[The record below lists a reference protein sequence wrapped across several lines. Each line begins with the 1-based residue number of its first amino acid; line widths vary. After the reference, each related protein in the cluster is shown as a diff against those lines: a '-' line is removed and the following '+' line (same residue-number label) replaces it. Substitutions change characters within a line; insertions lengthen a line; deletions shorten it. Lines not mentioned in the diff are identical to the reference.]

1 MVINLQ
7 GYHGTDIANKDD
19 ILKNGFK
26 YKKFNKNLKDNKI
39 PCDLGNGVYF
49 YISSEFLP
57 SPSKNAIEYA
67 KLYPRPSKNVVVF
80 KCEIEVEEDKLL
92 NLNDLESA
100 QIIYDYYITN
110 KEVIDLVYE
119 SIKESGAKKRGF
131 ILGLVIEMFI
141 YKNKLSIDAIQKNT
155 STNFKLSK
163 VNNLFLDLP
172 NGTELVIK
180 NKKCIKSKEIYG
192 GEWDEYK
199 FKVIEKIFWIDS

>member
-1 MVINLQ
+1 MVNIMVINLQ

-192 GEWDEYK
+192 GE
-199 FKVIEKIFWIDS
+199 